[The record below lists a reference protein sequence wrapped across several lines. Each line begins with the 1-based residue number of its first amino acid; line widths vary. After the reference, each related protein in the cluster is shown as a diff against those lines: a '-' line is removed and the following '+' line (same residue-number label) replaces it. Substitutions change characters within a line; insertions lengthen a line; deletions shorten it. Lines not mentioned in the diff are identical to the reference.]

1 MQTLT
6 LYYRYDGTD
15 TEERRGGGEEA
26 RKGGRERDREGRK
39 GQEKTLSED
48 KILGKFSFYLLYIS
62 F

>member
-1 MQTLT
+1 MTEQT
-6 LYYRYDGTD
+6 RKSAGGGGK
-15 TEERRGGGEEA
+15 RRGREV
-26 RKGGRERDREGRK
+26 GRETDREGRK

>member
-15 TEERRGGGEEA
+15 TEERRGGGEA